1 MVDEYDSPNPEHASL
16 TWGTSCPHNVLTGTG
31 PAPATL
37 TELFD
42 DIVEP
47 CRCTERPI
55 RMGFMLDIVGY
66 GRRDSP
72 AKDSLQRRL
81 AQVVRLMFDDVGV
94 ALSDTE
100 RQGTGDGVVVILPA
114 QLDVQRALPVL
125 LRSIRKR
132 LTHDNAA
139 CQDRMRVRMAA
150 DVGPVGLAELGFGGA
165 MVTNAGRLL
174 DSRPLRRWEAEHV
187 EHDLSV
193 ALSDSLYRFVVAEG
207 VPGLPREQ
215 FTRVQVRAK
224 ELATTAWL
232 WTSPPARN

>member
-1 MVDEYDSPNPEHASL
+1 MVNEYDSSNPAQASL
-16 TWGTSCPHNVLTGTG
+16 TWGTSCPHTVLTGTA
-31 PAPATL
+31 PEPATL
-37 TELFD
+37 EERFN
-42 DIVEP
+42 DIVTP

-55 RMGFMLDIVGY
+55 RMGFMLDIAGY

-72 AKDSLQRRL
+72 AKESLQRRL
-81 AQVVRLMFDDVGV
+81 ARVVLLVLGDVGV

-100 RQGTGDGVVVILPA
+100 CQGTGDGVVVILPQ

-125 LRSIRKR
+125 LSSIRKR
-132 LTHDNAA
+132 LTHDNAGWP
-139 CQDRMRVRMAA
+139 DRMRVRMAA

-165 MVTNAGRLL
+165 MVTNTGRLL
-174 DSRPLRRWEAEHV
+174 DSKALRRWEATHT

-207 VPGLPREQ
+207 VPGLPRDQ

-224 ELATTAWL
+224 ELAATAWL
-232 WTSPPARN
+232 WTR